1 MPMTQEQ
8 IKDRLNE
15 AIDEIVD
22 AVTERENAV
31 PGQYRFARQDYEATR
46 KRVMDA
52 LIEIYVG

>member
-1 MPMTQEQ
+1 MKMTQEQ
-8 IKDRLNE
+8 IRDRLNE

-22 AVTERENAV
+22 VVTERENTA

-46 KRVMDA
+46 KRVMNA